1 MQNLKS
7 LEWWFEWGSTIIL
20 IIGVAL
26 VAYNVYPLGIWF
38 SLAGNVGW
46 FVVACMWRKY
56 SLLTIQA
63 VVAIIYISGLIN
75 HYGVM

>member
-46 FVVACMWRKY
+46 LVVACMWRKY